1 MRSPIGDSV
10 AIRCT
15 HYKFHLLG
23 GNRKNRAQINLLWI
37 NIDAVHNSSTV
48 FSTVET
54 WTRQSPG
61 IEVYVSAALA
71 LAFAIID
78 YTLAGRDSS

>member
-1 MRSPIGDSV
+1 MRSAIGDSV
-10 AIRCT
+10 MFLRTYYSCQ
-15 HYKFHLLG
+15 LLG
-23 GNRKNRAQINLLWI
+23 GNRKNRVQIDLLWI
-37 NIDAVHNSSTV
+37 NIDVVHNSSTV